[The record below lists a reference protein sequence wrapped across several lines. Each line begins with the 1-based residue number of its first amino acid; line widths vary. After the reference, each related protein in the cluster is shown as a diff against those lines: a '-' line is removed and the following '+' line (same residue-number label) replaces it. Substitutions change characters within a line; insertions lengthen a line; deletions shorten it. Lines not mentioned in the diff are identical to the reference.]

1 MIIIST
7 DSTSDLDYLYKEK
20 GVAIMPICVILDGNM
35 YSDGVDVFPSDI
47 YAHVEKT
54 GNLPKTSARNTFDYK
69 EFFAS
74 LIKDGDTLIHI
85 AFSSGLSTCCNCA
98 IEASKEF
105 DNVYVVDT
113 KSLSTG
119 CGLLVMKA
127 YDLIEEGKS
136 AQEIVDVLNSY
147 VEKVQ
152 ASFVVSTMEYLYKGG
167 RCSRLSSIV
176 ATALKIM
183 PSLYLKDGKIAV
195 GKKYMGN
202 VFKNVDKYVL
212 DTLKKH
218 NKYDKRRAF
227 ITYTEGTDE
236 RVVQK
241 VEEVLKANSD
251 FEEIIRT
258 HAGATVTCHC
268 GKGTIGVLY
277 LDEELPVSE
286 E

>member
-1 MIIIST
+1 MIRIST

-20 GVAIMPICVILDGNM
+20 DIAIMPICVVLDGNM
-35 YSDGVDVFPSDI
+35 YSDGVDVFPQDI
-47 YAHVEKT
+47 YDHVEQT
-54 GNLPKTSARNTFDYK
+54 GHLPKTSARNTYDYK
-69 EFFAS
+69 NFFES
-74 LIKDGDTLIHI
+74 LTKDGDTVIHI

-98 IEASKEF
+98 IEAAKEF
-105 DNVYVVDT
+105 DNVYVVDS

-127 YDLIEEGKS
+127 CDLKDEGKS
-136 AQEIVDVLNSY
+136 ASEIVEVLNSY

-152 ASFVVSTMEYLYKGG
+152 ASFIVSTMEYLYKGG
-167 RCSRLSSIV
+167 RCSKLSSIF
-176 ATALKIM
+176 ATALRIM

-202 VFKNVDKYVL
+202 ILKNADKYVL

-227 ITYTEGTDE
+227 VTFTEGTDE
-236 RVVQK
+236 RIVK
-241 VEEVLKANSD
+241 KIEDTLKSNSD
-251 FEEIIRT
+251 FEEVIRT
-258 HAGATVTCHC
+258 RAGATVTCHC
-268 GKGTIGVLY
+268 GKGTIGILY
-277 LDEELPVSE
+277 LDEEIVTSE

>member
-1 MIIIST
+1 MIRIST

-20 GVAIMPICVILDGNM
+20 NIAIMPICVVLDGNM
-35 YSDGVDVFPSDI
+35 YSDGVDIFPQDI

-54 GNLPKTSARNTFDYK
+54 GHLPKTSARNTFDYK
-69 EFFAS
+69 EYFTS
-74 LIKDGDTLIHI
+74 LTKDGDTIIHL

-98 IEASKEF
+98 IEAAKEVG
-105 DNVYVVDT
+105 NVYVVDT
-113 KSLSTG
+113 KSLSSG

-127 YDLIEEGKS
+127 CDLLEQGKT
-136 AQEIVDVLNSY
+136 AEEIVAELNAC
-147 VEKVQ
+147 VDKVQ
-152 ASFVVSTMEYLYKGG
+152 ASFIVSTMEYLYKGG
-167 RCSRLSSIV
+167 RCSKLSSIF
-176 ATALKIM
+176 ATALRIM

-202 VFKNVDKYVL
+202 ILKNADKYVI

-218 NKYDKRRAF
+218 NKYDKRRVF

-236 RVVQK
+236 RIVQK
-241 VEEVLKANSD
+241 VEDVLKANSNFD
-251 FEEIIRT
+251 EVLRT

-268 GKGTIGVLY
+268 GKGTIGILY
-277 LDEELPVSE
+277 IDEELPLSE

>member
-1 MIIIST
+1 MIRIST

-20 GVAIMPICVILDGNM
+20 NIAIMPICVVLDGKM
-35 YSDGVDVFPSDI
+35 YSDGVDVFPQDI
-47 YAHVEKT
+47 YKHVEQTKH
-54 GNLPKTSARNTFDYK
+54 LPKTSARNTFDYK

-74 LIKDGDTLIHI
+74 LTKDGDTIIHI

-98 IEASKEF
+98 IDASKEF
-105 DNVYVVDT
+105 ENVYVVDS

-127 YDLIEEGKS
+127 CDCIEQGMS
-136 AQEIVDVLNSY
+136 AQQTVDVLNSY

-202 VFKNVDKYVL
+202 ILKNADKYVL

-227 ITYTEGTDE
+227 ITFTDGTDE
-236 RVVQK
+236 RVLQK
-241 VEEVLKANSD
+241 VEDTLRANSD

-258 HAGATVTCHC
+258 TAGATITCHC
-268 GKGTIGVLY
+268 GKGTVGILF
-277 LDEELPVSE
+277 LDEELPISE
-286 E
+286 